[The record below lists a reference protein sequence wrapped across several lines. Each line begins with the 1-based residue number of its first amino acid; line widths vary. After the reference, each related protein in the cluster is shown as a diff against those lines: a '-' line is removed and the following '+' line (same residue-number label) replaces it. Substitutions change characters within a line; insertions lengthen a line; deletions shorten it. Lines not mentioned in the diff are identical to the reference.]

1 MALFRKLPLILLVA
15 LFIRLW
21 FLWDYAAHRPTH
33 ALGMIPFLFEPG
45 NIAASIA
52 SGNGFASPFRVETG
66 PTAWMAP
73 VYPLLLAGIFK
84 LFGLYTFQAFLA
96 AAGLN
101 VLFSTLTCIPLYA
114 AASRMFG
121 RGVAAGAAWLWAI
134 FPNAILL
141 TYESMFEGSLS
152 ALLVAA
158 LLWSTLVA
166 ADSTRLR
173 DWALN
178 GLLWGA
184 ALMTN
189 ASVVALLPFL
199 FGWAEYRA
207 HQRPGFTFA
216 RPALAALVT
225 VLCCSPWAIRNYLV
239 FHEFVPL
246 RSVGGLALWLGNNE
260 QGASI
265 SPDRLHPIS
274 NQAERDHYV
283 EVGEMEYMREKQ
295 ALALDYIPK
304 HPAHVLRL
312 SVERFTAF
320 WSGGSASLVHDFSQA
335 RSLRFFFV
343 IPFNLI
349 VSLAAFVGLILLW
362 KGRNPHVIPLA
373 AFPLVFPLVFYVAL
387 AHARYK
393 HPIDPALLLL
403 SAFAMSRLPKMARLT
418 K

>member
-1 MALFRKLPLILLVA
+1 
-15 LFIRLW
+15 
-21 FLWDYAAHRPTH
+21 
-33 ALGMIPFLFEPG
+33 
-45 NIAASIA
+45 
-52 SGNGFASPFRVETG
+52 
-66 PTAWMAP
+66 
-73 VYPLLLAGIFK
+73 
-84 LFGLYTFQAFLA
+84 
-96 AAGLN
+96 
-101 VLFSTLTCIPLYA
+101 
-114 AASRMFG
+114 
-121 RGVAAGAAWLWAI
+121 
-134 FPNAILL
+134 
-141 TYESMFEGSLS
+141 
-152 ALLVAA
+152 
-158 LLWSTLVA
+158 
-166 ADSTRLR
+166 
-173 DWALN
+173 
-178 GLLWGA
+178 
-184 ALMTN
+184 
-189 ASVVALLPFL
+189 VVALLPFL

-207 HQRPGFTFA
+207 HRRPGFTFA
-216 RPALAALVT
+216 RPALAAVVI
-225 VLCCSPWAIRNYLV
+225 VLCCTPWAIRNYLV

-312 SVERFTAF
+312 SAERFTAF
-320 WSGGSASLVHDFSQA
+320 WSGGSANLVHDFSQA

-343 IPFNLI
+343 IPFNVI
-349 VSLAAFVGLILLW
+349 VSLAAFAGFILLW
-362 KGRNPHVIPLA
+362 KARNPHVIPLA

-403 SAFAMSRLPKMARLT
+403 SAFAMSRLPKMPRLT